1 MEPTIRK
8 IYFRIFT
15 LENSLKTIED
25 NRKYPLSN
33 ETADVEIARR
43 DVNIQCKTE
52 ELAFLNEII
61 NDLVNEKS

>member
-15 LENSLKTIED
+15 LENEIAVINGNK
-25 NRKYPLSN
+25 RHPLHA

-52 ELAFLNEII
+52 EILCLNEII
-61 NDLVNEKS
+61 SNLVKH